1 MIHIKRYVKN
11 KNFIPNEFIEN
22 LNNKSNNNID
32 RLIGILIFINIFI
45 IPTSFNKVSQE
56 INNKAVPV
64 VSIIENNQDI
74 NKSKLKTAIKAIND
88 NIISMKIQNN
98 SGSIE
103 VNSIKEIYNIEEE
116 NIFKI
121 TSLNIDDK
129 DKYYIEVGLWKEK
142 IY

>member
-129 DKYYIEVGLWKEK
+129 DKYYIEVGL
-142 IY
+142 

>member
-22 LNNKSNNNID
+22 LNNKANNNID
-32 RLIGILIFINIFI
+32 KLIGILIFINLFI
-45 IPTSFNKVSQE
+45 IPTSFNKVFQG
-56 INNKAVPV
+56 INNNKAVPV

-74 NKSKLKTAIKAIND
+74 NKNKLKKAIKAINK
-88 NIISMKIQNN
+88 NMISMKIQNN

-103 VNSIKEIYNIEEE
+103 LNSIQEIYNIEEE

-129 DKYYIEVGLWKEK
+129 DKYYIEVGL
-142 IY
+142 

>member
-11 KNFIPNEFIEN
+11 KNFIPNEFIES

-121 TSLNIDDK
+121 TSLNINDK
-129 DKYYIEVGLWKEK
+129 DKYYIEVGL
-142 IY
+142 